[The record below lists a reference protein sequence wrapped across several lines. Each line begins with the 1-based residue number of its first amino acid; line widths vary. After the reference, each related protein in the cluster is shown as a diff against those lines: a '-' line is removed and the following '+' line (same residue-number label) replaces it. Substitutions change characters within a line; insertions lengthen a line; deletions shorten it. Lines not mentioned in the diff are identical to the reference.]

1 MRQQLE
7 LVGMLEGIPGRG
19 VHCRPEWRGTIHQ
32 FSKMWEVFTG
42 DHNQLARLRIPGELV
57 GGRERSGHAGREAG
71 SHALV
76 QSGGAK
82 AIGMAC

>member
-1 MRQQLE
+1 
-7 LVGMLEGIPGRG
+7 
-19 VHCRPEWRGTIHQ
+19 
-32 FSKMWEVFTG
+32 MWEVFTG

-82 AIGMAC
+82 A